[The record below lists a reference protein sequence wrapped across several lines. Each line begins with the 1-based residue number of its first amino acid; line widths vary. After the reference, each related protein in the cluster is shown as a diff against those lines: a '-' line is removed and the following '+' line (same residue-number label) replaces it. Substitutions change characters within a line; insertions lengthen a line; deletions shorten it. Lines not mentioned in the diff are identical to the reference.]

1 MPILAILM
9 NLLNLKKLIPFIIAN
24 WKVILILGM
33 AFIIWYQN
41 FNDTR
46 FLFGAETIP
55 SLEMQL
61 EAAVVAV
68 DICKAGND
76 VLSEAI
82 DERNAEVQ
90 KWKGISTGLEQDIA
104 NLENVLGKM
113 RNQTKTEVEVI
124 LKGDTPKTCE
134 ASIDYLRDGRKD
146 LKW

>member
-113 RNQTKTEVEVI
+113 RNRTKTEVEVI

>member
-1 MPILAILM
+1 MPFLVM
-9 NLLNLKKLIPFIIAN
+9 LLNLKKLIPFIIAN
-24 WKVILILGM
+24 WKVILIAGM
-33 AFIIWYQN
+33 AFTIWYQN

-46 FLFGAETIP
+46 FLFGMETIP

-61 EAAVVAV
+61 AAAVVAV

-76 VLSEAI
+76 ALSEAI

-90 KWKGISTGLEQDIA
+90 KWKGISVGLEQDIA
-104 NLENVLGKM
+104 NLQTVLGEI

-124 LKGDTPKTCE
+124 LKGETPETCE

>member
-90 KWKGISTGLEQDIA
+90 KWKGISSGLEQDIA

-113 RNQTKTEVEVI
+113 RNQTKTEVEII

>member
-113 RNQTKTEVEVI
+113 RNQTKTEVEII